1 MTLPERVGKL
11 STPMLAIFVSSKV
24 LVGIGI
30 GTLLASYLVGVAWGI
45 LVVGIVLSGIA
56 AAKILSMK

>member
-11 STPMLAIFVSSKV
+11 STPMLVIFVSSKV

-30 GTLLASYLVGVAWGI
+30 GALLASYLVGVAWGI
-45 LVVGIVLSGIA
+45 LVVGIVLSGIVA
-56 AAKILSMK
+56 VKILSIK